1 MASAA
6 NESEAR
12 RLEALR
18 LQMRAIIPY
27 LDDPAV
33 IEIALNS
40 DGAVWIERMGD
51 PMERT
56 SVRMSKS
63 EALVMLGLVAD
74 AVGCEIT
81 AMKPSLAALI
91 PGWNTRLQAMVPPVV
106 EAPIFT
112 IRKPPTKILTLDD
125 YVSRKILEPREADA
139 IRRAVGERANI
150 LVGGSTGSGK
160 TTFTNAILHEI
171 AEQTADRLYI
181 VEDLRELQ
189 CAAPN
194 KLQIFVVEPI
204 YGWQRAIVDALRSRP
219 DRIVV
224 GEIRGGAAALEL
236 TKAWNT
242 GHPGGVATIHAND
255 THGMLDRLCQLLEE
269 VIPTAPRPFLAQV
282 IQLCIHLT
290 KYPGHPGGRRVTGL
304 DRVRGV
310 NDDGSWR
317 LEPIV

>member
-1 MASAA
+1 MASTT

-27 LDDPAV
+27 LEDPAV
-33 IEIALNS
+33 IEIALNP
-40 DGAVWIERMGD
+40 DGAIWIERMGC
-51 PMERT
+51 PMT
-56 SVRMSKS
+56 KTGVRMSRS

-74 AVGCEIT
+74 AVGSEIT
-81 AMKPSLAALI
+81 SARPSLAALI
-91 PGWNTRLQAMVPPVV
+91 PGWDTRLQAMVPPVV
-106 EAPIFT
+106 EAPVFT
-112 IRKPPTKILTLDD
+112 IRKPPRSVFTLED
-125 YVSRKILEPREADA
+125 YVRRAILSHRQADA
-139 IRRAVGERANI
+139 IRMAVGQRANI

-171 AEQTADRLYI
+171 AEQTTDRLYI

-224 GEIRGGAAALEL
+224 GELRGGAAALEL

-255 THGMLDRLCQLLEE
+255 TRGMLDRVCQLLEE
-269 VIPTAPRPFLAQV
+269 VIPRAPRPFLAQV
-282 IQLCIHLT
+282 VNVCVHLT
-290 KYPGHPGGRRVTGL
+290 KDPSHPAGRRVSGL

-310 NDDGSWR
+310 AADGSWQ
-317 LEPIV
+317 LEPIG

>member
-1 MASAA
+1 MASTA

-18 LQMRAIIPY
+18 LQMRSIIPY
-27 LDDPAV
+27 LDDPGV
-33 IEIALNS
+33 IEIALNA
-40 DGAVWIERMGD
+40 DGTVWVERMGEV
-51 PMERT
+51 MKRT
-56 SVRMSKS
+56 AVRMSKS

-74 AVGCEIT
+74 AVGSEIT
-81 AMKPSLAALI
+81 AAKPSLAALI
-91 PGWNTRLQAMVPPVV
+91 PGWNTRLQAMIPPIVDG
-106 EAPIFT
+106 PTFT
-112 IRKPPTKILTLDD
+112 IRKPPMKVFTLDD
-125 YVSRKILEPREADA
+125 YVGRAILKPGEADA

-160 TTFTNAILHEI
+160 TTFTNAILQEI

-194 KLQIFVVEPI
+194 KLQIFVVEPV

-255 THGMLDRLCQLLEE
+255 TRGMLDRICQLLEE
-269 VIPTAPRPFLAQV
+269 VIPTAPRSFLAQV
-282 IQLCIHLT
+282 IQLCVHLT
-290 KYPGHPGGRRVTGL
+290 KDPGHPGGRRLTGL
-304 DRVRGV
+304 DRVLGV
-310 NDDGSWR
+310 NVDGSWR
-317 LEPIV
+317 LEPVL

>member
-1 MASAA
+1 MASTL

-12 RLEALR
+12 RLDALR

-27 LDDPAV
+27 LDDPVV
-33 IEIALNS
+33 IEIALNP
-40 DGAVWIERMGD
+40 DGAIWIERMGC
-51 PMERT
+51 PMT
-56 SVRMSKS
+56 KTDVRMSRS

-74 AVGCEIT
+74 AVGSEIT
-81 AMKPSLAALI
+81 TTRPSLAALI
-91 PGWNTRLQAMVPPVV
+91 PGWDTRLQAMVPPVV
-106 EAPIFT
+106 EAPVFT
-112 IRKPPTKILTLDD
+112 IRKPPKKVFTLDD
-125 YVSRKILEPREADA
+125 YVRRSILSHRQAEAL
-139 IRRAVGERANI
+139 RMAVGQRANI

-171 AEQTADRLYI
+171 AEQTTDRLYI

-189 CAAPN
+189 CAAQN

-204 YGWQRAIVDALRSRP
+204 YSWQRAIVDALRSRP

-255 THGMLDRLCQLLEE
+255 THGMLERVCQLLEE

-282 IQLCIHLT
+282 INLCVHLT
-290 KYPGHPGGRRVTGL
+290 KDPSHPAGRRVTGL
-304 DRVRGV
+304 DCVRGV
-310 NDDGSWR
+310 AADGSWQ
-317 LEPIV
+317 LDPIG

>member
-18 LQMRAIIPY
+18 LQMRSIIPY
-27 LDDPAV
+27 LDDPGV
-33 IEIALNS
+33 IEIALNA
-40 DGAVWIERMGD
+40 DGTVWIERMGEV
-51 PMERT
+51 MKRT

-74 AVGCEIT
+74 AVGSEIT
-81 AMKPSLAALI
+81 AAKPSLAALI
-91 PGWNTRLQAMVPPVV
+91 PGWNTRLQAMIPPVV
-106 EAPIFT
+106 DAPIFT
-112 IRKPPTKILTLDD
+112 IRKPPTKVFTLDD
-125 YVSRKILEPREADA
+125 YVGRRILKAREADA

-194 KLQIFVVEPI
+194 KLQIFVVEPV

-255 THGMLDRLCQLLEE
+255 TRGMLDRVCQLLEE

-282 IQLCIHLT
+282 IQLCVHLT
-290 KYPGHPGGRRVTGL
+290 KDPAHPGGRRLTGL
-304 DRVRGV
+304 DRVLGV
-310 NDDGSWR
+310 NVDGSWR
-317 LEPIV
+317 LEPVL